1 MALKNKVILIGRL
14 TDNPDVRYSSVNGD
28 QLAIA
33 RYTLAIDRN
42 KNGETDF
49 IRCVCFG
56 KQGEFAEKY
65 LKKGMKMAVEGRI
78 QTGSYTDKDGKKV
91 YTTDVV
97 IEGHEFC
104 ESKGENRP
112 PAQPKDE
119 YISVPDVAVDDLPF
133 KG

>member
-1 MALKNKVILIGRL
+1 MALNRVILIGRL
-14 TDNPDVRYSSVNGD
+14 TGSPDVRYSNVNGD

-33 RYTLAIDRN
+33 KYTLAVDRK

-49 IRCVCFG
+49 IRCIAFG

-65 LKKGMKMAVEGRI
+65 LYKGMKIGVEGRI
-78 QTGSYTDKDGKKV
+78 QTGSYEDKDGKKV

-97 IEGHEFC
+97 VEAHEFC
-104 ESKGENRP
+104 EKKGAENP
-112 PAQPKDE
+112 PVKKDDE
-119 YISVPDVAVDDLPF
+119 YMNIPDGINDDLPF